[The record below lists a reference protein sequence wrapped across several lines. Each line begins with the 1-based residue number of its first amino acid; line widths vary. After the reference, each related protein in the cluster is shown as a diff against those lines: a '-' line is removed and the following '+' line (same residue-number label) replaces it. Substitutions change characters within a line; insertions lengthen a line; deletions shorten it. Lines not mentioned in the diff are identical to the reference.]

1 MYELSEGALDQIM
14 NGVEVE
20 KPILQILGHKKLQSA
35 STQERYR
42 LLVSDGKR
50 INSYAMLATQLNSLI
65 TNDQL
70 TEFSV
75 CQVNRYAIS
84 MINNS
89 GTQKRVMVILNIDV
103 KIPGTEV
110 GCKIGNPTQQDGN
123 VQNGDSTPAAR
134 SAAPVP
140 KTNNSSNSVRPGRQQ
155 QSYLNDSVSSGAGIS
170 TTPIEA
176 LSPYQNRWVIRARVA
191 NKSAIKTWSNA
202 RGEGSLFS
210 MDLVDETG
218 EIRCTAFR
226 DQCDKFYNMIEFGK
240 IYYISRCQLK
250 PANKQFSN
258 LKNEYEM
265 TMTSETEVVPCHDD
279 SDEIPTV
286 KYDFAPISEIDG
298 KEPNAII
305 DVLGVCKSCSDI
317 TTVVARTT
325 RKELKK
331 RDVNLVDESNTM
343 VTLTLWGTQAD
354 EFDGSSNP
362 VVAVKGAR
370 LAEFNG
376 GKSLSTLNSSV
387 LQIDPDIPEAHRL
400 RGWYNT
406 TGCTENVHTISKGL
420 GGGSGGMNGPWLTF
434 KEAKDMQLGC
444 RETPDY
450 FIVKATINMIRTENS
465 LYKACPTD
473 DCKKKLIDQSNEM
486 YRCEKCNRN
495 YPNFKYRLLASINL
509 ADWTDNQWVTA
520 FNEEAE
526 KILGMTAQEI
536 GELKDNDDEAFLEKF
551 GESAFKTFLLKLR
564 VKMENYSDEN
574 RLKSTVVNVTPLD
587 IKSYNNHLIAQ
598 IKELSNMG
606 KA

>member
-1 MYELSEGALDQIM
+1 MYELTEGALDEIM
-14 NGVEVE
+14 NGNEIE
-20 KPILQILGHKKLQSA
+20 KPILQILGHKKLASA

-42 LLVSDGKR
+42 LLVSDGIR

-65 TNDQL
+65 TEDRL

-75 CQVNRYAIS
+75 CQINRYAIS

-89 GTQKRVMVILNIDV
+89 GRQKRVMVILSIDV

-110 GCKIGNPTQQDGN
+110 GAKIGNPTQQEGPQ
-123 VQNGDSTPAAR
+123 QNGDAAPARPAASPAPR
-134 SAAPVP
+134 AANPTNYGRAAQPQHSQLNETLSAG
-140 KTNNSSNSVRPGRQQ
+140 NSI
-155 QSYLNDSVSSGAGIS
+155 A
-170 TTPIEA
+170 TTPIAA

-191 NKSAIKTWSNA
+191 NKSAIRTWSNS

-226 DQCDKFYNMIEFGK
+226 DQCEKFHALVEFGK

-250 PANKQFSN
+250 PANKQYSN

-265 TMTSETEVVPCHDD
+265 TTTSETEIVPCHDE
-279 SDEIPTV
+279 SAEIPTV
-286 KYDFAPISEIDG
+286 KYDFSPISEIDN
-298 KEPNAII
+298 KEANTMI
-305 DVLGVCKSCSDI
+305 DILGVCKSCSDI
-317 TTVVARTT
+317 ATLMARAT

-331 RDVNLVDESNTM
+331 RDINLVDESNTM
-343 VTLTLWGTQAD
+343 VTLTLWGTQAE
-354 EFDGSSNP
+354 EFDGASNP

-370 LAEFNG
+370 IAEFNG
-376 GKSLSTLNSSV
+376 GKTLSTLSSTV

-406 TGCTENVHTISKGL
+406 TGCSENVHVISKGL
-420 GGGSGGMNGPWLTF
+420 GGGSGGLNGPWLTF

-444 RETPDY
+444 REGPDY
-450 FIVKATINMIRTENS
+450 FVVKATINMIRTENS
-465 LYKACPTD
+465 LYKACPTE
-473 DCKKKLIDQSNEM
+473 DCKKKLVDQSNEM
-486 YRCEKCNRN
+486 YRCEKCNRD

-520 FNEEAE
+520 FNEEGE
-526 KILGMTAQEI
+526 KILGLTAQEL
-536 GELKDNDDEAFLEKF
+536 GELKDSNNDVFLEKF
-551 GESAFKTFLLKLR
+551 GETAFQTFLFKLR
-564 VKMENYSDEN
+564 VKMENFSDEN
-574 RLKSTVVNVTPLD
+574 RLKSTVVSVTPMD
-587 IKSYNNHLIAQ
+587 FKTYNTHLIAQ